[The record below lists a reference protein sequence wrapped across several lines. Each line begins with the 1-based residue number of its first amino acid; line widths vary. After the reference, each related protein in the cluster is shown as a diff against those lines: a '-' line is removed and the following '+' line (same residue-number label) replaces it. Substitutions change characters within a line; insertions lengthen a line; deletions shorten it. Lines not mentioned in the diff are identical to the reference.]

1 MGRSREI
8 EQRKPLYM
16 GHVAGA
22 ARERFPALPTSL
34 APPLAWRYVP
44 DMSTATARKL
54 PPHHPGM
61 EAERWN
67 REVIRGVEMMS
78 PRPAQRHIVT
88 ASQLLIALGRHL
100 SGPKGTDG
108 EPGGWVLLAEPE
120 LHLEGD
126 DPVIPD
132 LAGWRVERAP
142 DEDTSDAA
150 FFTPPDW
157 VCEILSPSTAKWDRS
172 TKMPLYSFHR
182 VGHMWLV
189 DPAER
194 QIEVYAHGRR
204 GWELVVTVNGEDS
217 VRLEPFEEIELPLSR
232 IWPRARA
239 ESAAR

>member
-1 MGRSREI
+1 
-8 EQRKPLYM
+8 
-16 GHVAGA
+16 
-22 ARERFPALPTSL
+22 
-34 APPLAWRYVP
+34 
-44 DMSTATARKL
+44 MSTATARKL

-78 PRPAQRHIVT
+78 PRPAPRHVAI
-88 ASQLLIALGRHL
+88 ASQLGAKLGRHFNGL
-100 SGPKGTDG
+100 KGEDG
-108 EPGGWVLLAEPE
+108 EPGGWVLRDEPE
-120 LHLEGD
+120 IHLEGK

-132 LAGWRVERAP
+132 IAGWRIERAP
-142 DEDTSDAA
+142 DEEPPNTAYYTA
-150 FFTPPDW
+150 PDW
-157 VCEILSPSTAKWDRS
+157 VCEVLSPSTAKWDRF